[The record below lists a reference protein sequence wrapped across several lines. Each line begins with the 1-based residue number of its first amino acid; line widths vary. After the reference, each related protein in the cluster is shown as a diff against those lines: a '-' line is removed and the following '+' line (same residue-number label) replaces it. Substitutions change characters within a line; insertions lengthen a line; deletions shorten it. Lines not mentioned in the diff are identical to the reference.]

1 MDGNADRIKSI
12 NAKRDLIYVG
22 AVAVLII
29 AITLIFGHGFSSR
42 GDRIRIE
49 VDGQLMGEYPLDQD
63 IVISVPDDKN
73 ATNIISIEAS
83 SARMIEA
90 DCPDKLCIHQ
100 GSINKQGQTIVC
112 LPNKVVVTVISDKEP
127 GYDTIAR

>member
-1 MDGNADRIKSI
+1 MDGNADRKKSI
-12 NAKRDLIYVG
+12 NAKRDLIYIA

-29 AITLIFGHGFSSR
+29 TITLIFGHGFSSS

-63 IVISVPDDKN
+63 MVISVPDDKN
-73 ATNIISIEAS
+73 TTNIISIEYQR
-83 SARMIEA
+83 ARMIEA

-100 GSINKQGQTIVC
+100 GSIYKQGQTIVC
-112 LPNKVVVTVISDKEP
+112 LPNKVVVTVISDKES